1 MAEKIKLTK
10 AGLEKFQK
18 EYRELNDVE
27 LVEIG
32 IQIQEAR
39 AQGDLSENADYDAAR
54 KKQGEVEARIKQ
66 LEEILHNYE
75 LIDETG
81 KKAGSTKVA
90 LGTTVTIKNYLT
102 DTVNDYMIV
111 SSVESDPVNGKI
123 SASCPLGATLIGK
136 QVGDVVEVKAI
147 KTYKVEIIKIGSK

>member
-1 MAEKIKLTK
+1 MAQKIKLTK

-54 KKQGEVEARIKQ
+54 KRQGEVESRIKE

-75 LIDETG
+75 LIDEG
-81 KKAGSTKVA
+81 NKKGSTKVA
-90 LGTTVTIKNYLT
+90 LGTTVTVKNYLN
-102 DTVNDYMIV
+102 DQINDYMIV

-123 SASCPLGATLIGK
+123 SASCPLGATLLGK

-147 KTYKVEIIKIGSK
+147 KTYKVEILEIATK

>member
-54 KKQGEVEARIKQ
+54 KRQGEVEARIKQ

-75 LIDETG
+75 LIDDN
-81 KKAGSTKVA
+81 KKSGSTKVA
-90 LGTTVTIKNYLT
+90 LGTTVTVKNYLN
-102 DTVNDYMIV
+102 DSENDYMIV

-123 SASCPLGATLIGK
+123 SASCPLGAALLGK
-136 QVGDVVEVKAI
+136 QVGDIIEVKAI
-147 KTYKVEIIKIGSK
+147 KTYKVEIISIGSK